1 MSALAD
7 RTYVVTGGSRG
18 IGRAAVELLRQ
29 EGASVAVIARESS
42 ALREVEEVT
51 GAVAFPADVTDEAAV
66 VAAFAAVEDR
76 FGDIHGLFANAGIA
90 LLEGPVHELPS
101 SSWDLVITTH
111 LRGSYVSAREVLTRM
126 VDRGVAGSIV
136 FTSSCVVQNAV
147 PGVGGAYHAAKGA
160 LEALGRS
167 IAVDYGRHGIRCN
180 SIAPGATETALMWT
194 GVAEADKEAARAA
207 VADSVV
213 LHRVADPLE
222 IGRAA
227 VWLLS
232 DASSYVTGAT
242 LVVDGGV
249 GALSVL
255 PV

>member
-1 MSALAD
+1 MSFVFG

-18 IGRAAVELLRQ
+18 IGLAAVELLRRG
-29 EGASVAVIARESS
+29 GANVAVIARES
-42 ALREVEEVT
+42 ARLRAVETTT
-51 GAVAFPADVTDEAAV
+51 GAVAFPADVTDEAAL
-66 VAAFAAVEDR
+66 VAAFADITAR
-76 FGDIHGLFANAGIA
+76 FGEIHGLFANAGIA
-90 LLEGPVHELPS
+90 LLEGPVHLLPPS
-101 SSWDLVITTH
+101 DWDRVIATH
-111 LRGSYVSAREVLTRM
+111 LRGSYVSAREVLAHM
-126 VDRGVAGSIV
+126 VDRSIPGSIV

-160 LEALGRS
+160 LEALARS

-180 SIAPGATETALMWT
+180 SISPGATETDLMWT
-194 GVAEADKEAARAA
+194 GVPSAEVDLARE
-207 VADSVV
+207 VVSRSVV
-213 LHRVADPLE
+213 LGRIADPLE

-232 DASSYVTGAT
+232 DESSYVTGST

-249 GALSVL
+249 GATSVL